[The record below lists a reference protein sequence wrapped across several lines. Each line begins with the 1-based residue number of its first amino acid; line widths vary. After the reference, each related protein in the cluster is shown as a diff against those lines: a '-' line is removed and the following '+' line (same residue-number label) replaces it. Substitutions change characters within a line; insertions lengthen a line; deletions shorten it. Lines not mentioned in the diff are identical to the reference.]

1 MGKIAARPIA
11 TDGYSVMSQ
20 AKNAKFYTQILE
32 KNKAIQD
39 LLDKIQFDSEHGQ
52 IWFEENRMLLMHTS
66 IMGFLRKDLFDMLG
80 WERTKHFFIRCGYQ
94 AGLKDAEVTTKLR
107 PDLTEVEAFMAGP
120 QMHGIRGM
128 VQVEANRL
136 ELNRDHK
143 QFFADFNWHNS
154 FEAEVHLNEFGVS
167 DESACW
173 MLLGYACGYSSF
185 VMGQTIIYQETQCVA
200 KGDDCCRIIG
210 KPLKEWEN
218 ADELIQFMSPDP
230 VSDKLIALQAELNEL
245 KKNIYTDVETDY
257 TMFNSIG
264 ESIAYRKVCDLLKK
278 AAGSKVTVLLQGETG
293 VGKEAFA
300 RGIHQGSSR
309 KEQPFVAVNCACIPP
324 DLIEAELFG
333 VEKGAFTGATQTRM
347 GKFER
352 AHRGTIFLDEVV
364 ELSPRAQA
372 ALLRMLQE
380 GEYERVGDHQ
390 TRTVDVRLVA
400 ATNEDLEQAVKE
412 GKFRA
417 DLYYRLNIFPVIIP
431 PLRDRRDDIP
441 LLIAHFLTRF
451 ENMYSKTL
459 KGLSDKAKN
468 FVMKYE
474 WPGNIRELENLLER
488 ATLLTDHHQEIKLS
502 SLFPQLENIGN
513 SKNIVAQ
520 TKSLDDLFTEDFSLE
535 RYEQDIILSA
545 MDKSQ
550 HNVSEAARILGIS
563 RATLDYRLKKYEVK

>member
-1 MGKIAARPIA
+1 M
-11 TDGYSVMSQ
+11 
-20 AKNAKFYTQILE
+20 
-32 KNKAIQD
+32 
-39 LLDKIQFDSEHGQ
+39 
-52 IWFEENRMLLMHTS
+52 
-66 IMGFLRKDLFDMLG
+66 
-80 WERTKHFFIRCGYQ
+80 
-94 AGLKDAEVTTKLR
+94 
-107 PDLTEVEAFMAGP
+107 
-120 QMHGIRGM
+120 
-128 VQVEANRL
+128 
-136 ELNRDHK
+136 
-143 QFFADFNWHNS
+143 
-154 FEAEVHLNEFGVS
+154 
-167 DESACW
+167 
-173 MLLGYACGYSSF
+173 
-185 VMGQTIIYQETQCVA
+185 
-200 KGDDCCRIIG
+200 
-210 KPLKEWEN
+210 
-218 ADELIQFMSPDP
+218 
-230 VSDKLIALQAELNEL
+230 
-245 KKNIYTDVETDY
+245 
-257 TMFNSIG
+257 
-264 ESIAYRKVCDLLKK
+264 
-278 AAGSKVTVLLQGETG
+278 
-293 VGKEAFA
+293 
-300 RGIHQGSSR
+300 
-309 KEQPFVAVNCACIPP
+309 
-324 DLIEAELFG
+324 
-333 VEKGAFTGATQTRM
+333 
-347 GKFER
+347 
-352 AHRGTIFLDEVV
+352 V

-451 ENMYSKTL
+451 ENMYGKTL

-502 SLFPQLENIGN
+502 SLFPQLEDIGN

-520 TKSLDDLFTEDFSLE
+520 TKSLNDLFTEDFSLE

>member
-1 MGKIAARPIA
+1 MG
-11 TDGYSVMSQ
+11 
-20 AKNAKFYTQILE
+20 
-32 KNKAIQD
+32 
-39 LLDKIQFDSEHGQ
+39 
-52 IWFEENRMLLMHTS
+52 
-66 IMGFLRKDLFDMLG
+66 
-80 WERTKHFFIRCGYQ
+80 
-94 AGLKDAEVTTKLR
+94 TTL
-107 PDLTEVEAFMAGP
+107 
-120 QMHGIRGM
+120 
-128 VQVEANRL
+128 
-136 ELNRDHK
+136 
-143 QFFADFNWHNS
+143 
-154 FEAEVHLNEFGVS
+154 
-167 DESACW
+167 
-173 MLLGYACGYSSF
+173 
-185 VMGQTIIYQETQCVA
+185 
-200 KGDDCCRIIG
+200 
-210 KPLKEWEN
+210 
-218 ADELIQFMSPDP
+218 
-230 VSDKLIALQAELNEL
+230 
-245 KKNIYTDVETDY
+245 
-257 TMFNSIG
+257 
-264 ESIAYRKVCDLLKK
+264 
-278 AAGSKVTVLLQGETG
+278 
-293 VGKEAFA
+293 
-300 RGIHQGSSR
+300 
-309 KEQPFVAVNCACIPP
+309 
-324 DLIEAELFG
+324 
-333 VEKGAFTGATQTRM
+333 
-347 GKFER
+347 
-352 AHRGTIFLDEVV
+352 FLDEVV

-451 ENMYSKTL
+451 ENMYGKTL

-502 SLFPQLENIGN
+502 SLFPQLEDIGN

-520 TKSLDDLFTEDFSLE
+520 TKSLNDLFTEDFSLE